1 MIPLTFQKLNLLLIF
16 TFIINNIY
24 IEIIYNLGDI
34 RIMYLIFYCI
44 NGFVGVQ
51 NGKVEQPV

>member
-1 MIPLTFQKLNLLLIF
+1 MIPWTFQKLNLLLIF

-34 RIMYLIFYCI
+34 PIMYLIFYCI